1 MRKVYFDHAAT
12 TPVHPAV
19 AEEMMKYLTE
29 DFGNPSSIHAF
40 GRVVRKGVEHARQ
53 QVVAAIGASSV
64 GEIAFTSGGTEA
76 ANMAI
81 RGVAYANRHKGN
93 HIITTA
99 GEHNAVLGPCKQL
112 EKEGFAV
119 TVLPLDQY
127 GLITPQQVAEAITDK
142 TILISVM
149 HANNEIGTIYPIR
162 EISEI
167 AKERK
172 IIFHTDA
179 TQTVGHIPVNVDELG
194 VNLLTFSAHKI
205 YGPKGAGAMY
215 IRKGTFWQPITYGGG
230 QERRRRPGTENVP
243 GIVGLGKA
251 VELAC
256 ENMKSEAERLSGY
269 RDRIISEVLDNIP
282 NTILTGHPVNRLP
295 GHVSFCFRFIEG
307 ESMLLMLDM
316 KGIAISSGSACTS
329 GSLEPSHV
337 LTAIGLTKEVA
348 HGSLRLT
355 MGKDNT
361 QEDVEYFLEA
371 LPPII
376 ARLREMSPLGE
387 GCNPCA
393 CSTCTIHDEEH
404 DHGHGEFEEDEI

>member
-1 MRKVYFDHAAT
+1 MRKVYFDHSAT
-12 TPVHPAV
+12 TPVDPAV

-29 DFGNPSSIHAF
+29 HFGNPSSIHAF
-40 GRVVRKGVEHARQ
+40 GREARKAVEHARQ
-53 QVVAAIGASSV
+53 QVATAIGASHV

-76 ANMAI
+76 DNMAI

-99 GEHNAVLGPCKQL
+99 AEHHAVLSTCKQL

-127 GLITPQQVAEAITDK
+127 GQVTAQQVADAITDK

-149 HANNEIGTIYPIR
+149 HANNEIGTIMPIK
-162 EISEI
+162 EIGQV

-172 IIFHTDA
+172 IIFHCDA
-179 TQTVGHIPVNVDELG
+179 VQSVGKIPVNVDELG
-194 VNLLTFSAHKI
+194 VDLLTISGHKI
-205 YGPKGAGAMY
+205 YGPKGIGAMY

-230 QERRRRPGTENVP
+230 QERRRRPGTENVA

-251 VELAC
+251 IELAT
-256 ENMKSEAERLSGY
+256 ERMQSEAERLTRY
-269 RDRIISEVLDNIP
+269 RDRLISEVMAKIP
-282 NTILTGHPVNRLP
+282 HTILTGHPTNRLP
-295 GHVSFCFRFIEG
+295 NHVSFCFRFIEG

-337 LTAIGLTKEVA
+337 LTAIGLPQEVA

-361 QEDVEYFLEA
+361 EEDVEYFLEV

-376 ARLREMSPLGE
+376 ERLREMSPLSE
-387 GCNPCA
+387 GYNACA
-393 CSTCTIHDEEH
+393 FGTCDAHAH
-404 DHGHGEFEEDEI
+404 DHGHDEFEDEF

>member
-1 MRKVYFDHAAT
+1 MRKIYFDHSAT
-12 TPVHPAV
+12 TPVDPAV
-19 AEEMMKYLTE
+19 AEEIMKYLTQ

-40 GRVVRKGVEHARQ
+40 GRAARKGVEHARQ
-53 QVVAAIGASSV
+53 QVVTAIGASGV
-64 GEIAFTSGGTEA
+64 GEITFTSGGTEA
-76 ANMAI
+76 GNMAI

-99 GEHNAVLGPCKQL
+99 AEHSAVLAPCKQL

-119 TVLPLDQY
+119 TVLPLDEY
-127 GLITPQQVAEAITDK
+127 GLVTPQQVAEAITDK

-149 HANNEIGTIYPIR
+149 HANNEIGTIYPIK

-167 AKERK
+167 ARERK

-179 TQTVGHIPVNVDELG
+179 TQSVGKIPVNVDELG
-194 VNLLTFSAHKI
+194 VNLLTFSAHKL
-205 YGPKGAGAMY
+205 YGPKGIGCMY
-215 IRKGTFWQPITYGGG
+215 IRKGTFWQPISFGGG

-251 VELAC
+251 IELAC
-256 ENMKSEAERLSGY
+256 ERMKADAERLTGY
-269 RDRIISEVLDNIP
+269 RDRIISEVMDKIP
-282 NTILTGHPVNRLP
+282 NTILTGHPKNRLP
-295 GHVSFCFRFIEG
+295 NHVSFCFRFIEG

-337 LTAIGLTKEVA
+337 LTAIGLSKEVA

-361 QEDVEYFLEA
+361 GDEVEYFLEV

-376 ARLREMSPLGE
+376 ARLSEMSPLGD

-393 CSTCTIHDEEH
+393 CSTCTVHDEDH
-404 DHGHGEFEEDEI
+404 DHSHGEHEEEF